1 VDAVIVFATIAVA
14 LVTIGFMIIVA
25 KGLLRRAADEDERPS
40 QASWLT
46 VSLLPDSED
55 GGPITSSAL
64 LNILLFTEDV
74 GGPQA

>member
-14 LVTIGFMIIVA
+14 LVTIGVMIILA
-25 KGLLRRAADEDERPS
+25 NGLLRRATDDDKTPS
-40 QASWLT
+40 RAGWLI

-55 GGPITSSAL
+55 GGPLTSSAV
-64 LNILLFTEDV
+64 LNILLFTEDA